1 MTENHTAETTGPNIK
16 ARVFRV
22 RNLPGHVDRL
32 SAVELLCAA
41 IEDITSQDV
50 QISSLAYDVDPW
62 AWSRTKV
69 ATMTFHRE
77 PPALSSSLGGGEYL
91 FPVSG
96 LERPLIID
104 HHFQGI
110 TPLNYVPNR
119 EHKYESVYFSSLVS
133 PHPRWF
139 CCC

>member
-1 MTENHTAETTGPNIK
+1 MTENNPANTTGLNNR

-41 IEDITSQDV
+41 IKGLTAQDV
-50 QISSLAYDVDPW
+50 QISSLACDVDPW
-62 AWSRTKV
+62 AWSQAKV
-69 ATMTFHRE
+69 ATLIFFRE
-77 PPALSSSLGGGEYL
+77 PPALTSSLNGGECSIS
-91 FPVSG
+91 VSG

-110 TPLNYVPNR
+110 TPLNHVPEY
-119 EHKYESVYFSSLVS
+119 EHKYE
-133 PHPRWF
+133 
-139 CCC
+139 